1 MQKGREAR
9 EELSKMNQQFITNWV
24 KALPVPD
31 DDAEGKVDS
40 ESGCDSG
47 TAFDIDEACRIIFE
61 SSTNFVSL

>member
-31 DDAEGKVDS
+31 DDAEGEVDS